1 MPLQAARQALAVDKL
16 QGDEGLAGSLA
27 DFVNLDNVGVLQ
39 PRHGPGFAVEA
50 LALFA
55 GTVGAEQLQGHDA
68 VETLMPGLEDDAH
81 AAASHFFEQIIAGKS
96 ACGPLR
102 GRGKSLFD
110 KLVCLAEPFQQGGV
124 LGVLPE
130 LLLPIRRLAQL
141 LPQRELMVDQLG
153 STRRLVRQLGM
164 LPQRL
169 VCGDALA
176 GDPVAALLGQDGIEE
191 TFGQAIGMGR

>member
-1 MPLQAARQALAVDKL
+1 M
-16 QGDEGLAGSLA
+16 
-27 DFVNLDNVGVLQ
+27 LQ
-39 PRHGPGFAVEA
+39 PRHGPGFSVEA

-55 GTVGAEQLQGHDA
+55 GTVGPKHLQGHDA

-81 AAASHFFEQIIAGKS
+81 AAASRFFEQIIVGKS
-96 ACGPLR
+96 ARGQLR
-102 GRGKSLFD
+102 GRGKRLFD

-124 LGVLPE
+124 LGVLPGV
-130 LLLPIRRLAQL
+130 LLPIRQLAQL

-153 STRRLVRQLGM
+153 GTRRLVRQLRM

-169 VCGDALA
+169 VRGDALA

-191 TFGQAIGMGR
+191 TFEQAIGLVRSE